1 MKRILTLLLLVAFIG
16 LFLLN
21 IACGGSGYQGKDPK
35 NDPAKKAGGVE
46 VKPKP
51 VPPPIPEGATGTEP
65 PPEVQE
71 GTK

>member
-1 MKRILTLLLLVAFIG
+1 MKRVITLLLLMTIIG

-21 IACGGSGYQGKDPK
+21 IACGGSGYQGGDPK
-35 NDPAKKAGGVE
+35 NAPAKKASGIATKE
-46 VKPKP
+46 EPA
-51 VPPPIPEGATGTEP
+51 PPPIPEGATGTEP